1 MFSMLREA
9 PLPDGKP
16 GPLSFRRCAAA
27 LLIPAAVALFGLGL
41 EAARTLPPGVP
52 GWIVIVP
59 GALCLGSAILMPILT
74 TIEGVVQ
81 IIQAV
86 RGAVTGKSP

>member
-9 PLPDGKP
+9 PVDGKP
-16 GPLSFRRCAAA
+16 GPLSFRRCASAV
-27 LLIPAAVALFGLGL
+27 LIPGALVLFGLGL
-41 EAARTLPPGVP
+41 KVAQALPSGVP
-52 GWIVIVP
+52 AWVVIVP
-59 GALCLGSAILMPILT
+59 GALCLGAAILMPILT

-86 RGAVTGKSP
+86 RGAVAKTP